1 MAIPLDD
8 LKCEALKLSDS
19 ERATLA
25 RVLIESLDPV
35 AADDDVER
43 AWREEIERRVGQI
56 NRGEVELIPGDVVF
70 ARVRQQL
77 R

>member
-1 MAIPLDD
+1 MAIPLDE
-8 LKCEALKLSDS
+8 LKREAAKLSES

>member
-1 MAIPLDD
+1 VAIPLDE
-8 LKCEALKLSDS
+8 LKREAAKLSES